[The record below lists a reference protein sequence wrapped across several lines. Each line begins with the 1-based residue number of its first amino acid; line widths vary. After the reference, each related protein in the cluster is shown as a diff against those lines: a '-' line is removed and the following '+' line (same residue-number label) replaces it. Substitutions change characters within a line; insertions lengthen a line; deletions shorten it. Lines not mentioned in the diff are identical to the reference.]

1 MKPVITFSV
10 AIIALSV
17 KTIAQLPNLPGRLKV
32 TIEKVTCVEK
42 SWDELVEFD
51 GHGNEISATY
61 AYRIY
66 SPSNPN
72 AARKGADGTV
82 IYGSSV
88 NGMTRAGTQTPNLG
102 GITNGDIIS
111 MNKLILDEHINTD
124 EYVVIAPNVWEWD
137 GPEKTT
143 INSFNSQLNDDLFW
157 VIHQPY
163 PFTATNISYSNPFSD
178 RVINTSK
185 YPGYDGGTSKYAPI
199 FRNFLCP
206 INKIG
211 NRPIGLVSGT
221 YNNNCSVL
229 FLPTLVL
236 LDTRVLYAQY
246 AGNRNAV
253 STGTS
258 HAEKESRGYVIDG
271 VTITF
276 RENNYN
282 YPDSHGTYTMTLKIE
297 FTPDTP
303 PASSAPVT
311 MTPVKTIGPIKRDMP
326 IKNIGGIY
334 VTGNWSGTQTTDSG
348 LYPQAVAFQLTNTG
362 EFIMGT
368 AAKGTYVF
376 ANNTISGSYKQFSSG
391 ETFSF
396 SGTYDPATQKIT
408 CTLGP
413 GTAVKGQGKWVV
425 SKL

>member
-157 VIHQPY
+157 V
-163 PFTATNISYSNPFSD
+163 
-178 RVINTSK
+178 
-185 YPGYDGGTSKYAPI
+185 
-199 FRNFLCP
+199 
-206 INKIG
+206 
-211 NRPIGLVSGT
+211 
-221 YNNNCSVL
+221 
-229 FLPTLVL
+229 
-236 LDTRVLYAQY
+236 
-246 AGNRNAV
+246 
-253 STGTS
+253 
-258 HAEKESRGYVIDG
+258 
-271 VTITF
+271 
-276 RENNYN
+276 
-282 YPDSHGTYTMTLKIE
+282 
-297 FTPDTP
+297 
-303 PASSAPVT
+303 
-311 MTPVKTIGPIKRDMP
+311 
-326 IKNIGGIY
+326 
-334 VTGNWSGTQTTDSG
+334 
-348 LYPQAVAFQLTNTG
+348 
-362 EFIMGT
+362 
-368 AAKGTYVF
+368 
-376 ANNTISGSYKQFSSG
+376 
-391 ETFSF
+391 
-396 SGTYDPATQKIT
+396 
-408 CTLGP
+408 
-413 GTAVKGQGKWVV
+413 
-425 SKL
+425 